1 MILGAIL
8 AGGASSRMGRDK
20 ALVDVAGK
28 PMVRRVADALEPVTD
43 SLVVVGRSAPVA
55 DLATIP
61 DEVVGPVGPLA
72 GVAAAMASAL
82 AAGGPLAA
90 VVVVA
95 VDLPFVR
102 RDTLQRLVFGFE
114 GRAVIPVDQG
124 VRQVTCAVYPA
135 AWAAAARRE
144 LDGGGSLQ
152 SLLDRMPHRSVDAPE
167 WQAWDEDGRSW
178 FSVDDEASLAEGLAR
193 FGSAF
198 E

>member
-20 ALVDVAGK
+20 ALVEVAGE
-28 PMVRRVADALEPVTD
+28 PMVRRVSSALESVTA
-43 SLVVVGRSAPVA
+43 SLVVVGRSAPIA
-55 DLATIP
+55 ELAAIP

-72 GVAAAMASAL
+72 GVAAAMGSAL
-82 AAGGPLAA
+82 GAGGPRA
-90 VVVVA
+90 VVVAVA

-102 RDTLQRLVFGFE
+102 PDTLQRLVFHFD
-114 GRAVIPVDQG
+114 GRAVVPIDQE

-135 AWAAAARRE
+135 AWAATARRE
-144 LDGGGSLQ
+144 LEGGGSLQ
-152 SLLDRMPHRSVDAPE
+152 SLLDRMPHQLVDASE
-167 WQAWDEDGRSW
+167 WASWGEDGRSW